1 MATLKRDLGKVSGY
15 ATIIGILVGAGIFR
29 VTGEAGAIAGSAV
42 PLAYLLF
49 APIVISTALAYSV
62 FVSTPLG
69 MRPGGAYIH
78 ISRTFGNYFL
88 GFIAMWM
95 KLLAFIGAI
104 SFMATSLGEYMT
116 FFLSG
121 TDPRVWASLTMILF
135 YGINLFGVRHYGII
149 QTIMLA
155 ILILS
160 ILVLV
165 IPGVFAV
172 NMEYYEP
179 LLPKGFSGLLA
190 AMPLLFF
197 SYAGVETLAQVAGE
211 TKDPTRTLPMIFIK
225 GVLVSVIIFFLMAFV
240 AFGVLPAE
248 TLAQSE
254 SAMADAAAVYLPP
267 WGAGIVAIGAMS
279 AFLTSI
285 NGSILVPSRMLF
297 VFSEDRL
304 LPPFLASVHPKW
316 RTPHVSL
323 IISGIICT
331 SLVWTKSSYFLMNT
345 GLIGIFIIYIMQG
358 IALVSM
364 PTVNKSLYE
373 PARFKPPVWILY
385 ILGSITILSMGY
397 FTAQIIADV
406 FFWTMGGIAIGILV
420 FIAGKANGQ
429 KEGFDY
435 EARMSQDLKLVD
447 QEYYR
452 WPILI
457 LLISMMRKES

>member
-172 NMEYYEP
+172 NMEYYKP

-190 AMPLLFF
+190 AMPMLFF
-197 SYAGVETLAQVAGE
+197 SYAGFETLAQVAGE

-364 PTVNKSLYE
+364 PTVNKRLYE
-373 PARFKPPVWILY
+373 SARFKPPVWILY

-447 QEYYR
+447 QEY
-452 WPILI
+452 
-457 LLISMMRKES
+457 

>member
-49 APIVISTALAYSV
+49 ATIVISTALAYSV

-190 AMPLLFF
+190 AMPMLFF
-197 SYAGVETLAQVAGE
+197 SYAGFETLAQVAGE

-297 VFSEDRL
+297 VFSEDHL

-373 PARFKPPVWILY
+373 SARFKPPVWILY

-397 FTAQIIADV
+397 FTAQIIVDV
-406 FFWTMGGIAIGILV
+406 FFWTIGGIAIGILV

-447 QEYYR
+447 QEY
-452 WPILI
+452 
-457 LLISMMRKES
+457 

>member
-88 GFIAMWM
+88 VFIAMRM
-95 KLLAFIGAI
+95 KRLAFIGAI

-165 IPGVFAV
+165 IPGVFEV

-190 AMPLLFF
+190 AMPMLFF
-197 SYAGVETLAQVAGE
+197 SYAGFETLAQVAGE

-331 SLVWTKSSYFLMNT
+331 SLVWTK
-345 GLIGIFIIYIMQG
+345 
-358 IALVSM
+358 
-364 PTVNKSLYE
+364 
-373 PARFKPPVWILY
+373 
-385 ILGSITILSMGY
+385 
-397 FTAQIIADV
+397 
-406 FFWTMGGIAIGILV
+406 
-420 FIAGKANGQ
+420 
-429 KEGFDY
+429 
-435 EARMSQDLKLVD
+435 
-447 QEYYR
+447 
-452 WPILI
+452 
-457 LLISMMRKES
+457 

>member
-78 ISRTFGNYFL
+78 ISRTFRNYFL

-165 IPGVFAV
+165 IPGVFAI
-172 NMEYYEP
+172 NMEFYEP

-190 AMPLLFF
+190 AMPMLFF
-197 SYAGVETLAQVAGE
+197 SYAGFETLAQVAGE

-373 PARFKPPVWILY
+373 SAKFKPPIWVLY
-385 ILGSITILSMGY
+385 ILGSVTILSMGY

-447 QEYYR
+447 QEY
-452 WPILI
+452 
-457 LLISMMRKES
+457 

>member
-78 ISRTFGNYFL
+78 ISRTFRNYFL

-135 YGINLFGVRHYGII
+135 FGINLFGVRHYGII

-190 AMPLLFF
+190 AMPMLFF
-197 SYAGVETLAQVAGE
+197 SYAGFETLAQVAGE

-373 PARFKPPVWILY
+373 SARFKPPIWMLY

-406 FFWTMGGIAIGILV
+406 FLWTMGGIAIGILV

-447 QEYYR
+447 QEN
-452 WPILI
+452 
-457 LLISMMRKES
+457 

>member
-190 AMPLLFF
+190 AMPMLFF
-197 SYAGVETLAQVAGE
+197 SYAGFETLAQIAGE

-373 PARFKPPVWILY
+373 SARFKPPVWILY

-435 EARMSQDLKLVD
+435 EARMSQDLELVD
-447 QEYYR
+447 QEY
-452 WPILI
+452 
-457 LLISMMRKES
+457 

>member
-190 AMPLLFF
+190 AMPMLFF
-197 SYAGVETLAQVAGE
+197 SYAGFETLAQVAGE

-364 PTVNKSLYE
+364 PTVNKRLYE
-373 PARFKPPVWILY
+373 SARFKPPVWILY

-447 QEYYR
+447 QEY
-452 WPILI
+452 
-457 LLISMMRKES
+457 

>member
-135 YGINLFGVRHYGII
+135 FGINLFGVRHYGII

-190 AMPLLFF
+190 AMPMLFF
-197 SYAGVETLAQVAGE
+197 SYAGFETLAQVAGE

-373 PARFKPPVWILY
+373 SARFKPPIWVLY

-447 QEYYR
+447 QEY
-452 WPILI
+452 
-457 LLISMMRKES
+457 

>member
-190 AMPLLFF
+190 AMPMLFF
-197 SYAGVETLAQVAGE
+197 SYAGFETLAQVAGE

-373 PARFKPPVWILY
+373 SARFKPPVWILY

-406 FFWTMGGIAIGILV
+406 FFWTIGGIAIGILV

-447 QEYYR
+447 QEY
-452 WPILI
+452 
-457 LLISMMRKES
+457 